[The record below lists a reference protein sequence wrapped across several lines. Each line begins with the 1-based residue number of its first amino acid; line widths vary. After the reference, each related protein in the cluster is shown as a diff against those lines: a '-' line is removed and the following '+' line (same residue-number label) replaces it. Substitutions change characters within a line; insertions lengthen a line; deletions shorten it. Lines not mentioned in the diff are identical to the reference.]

1 MDWNY
6 AGALIGRFFSVVNTS
21 VLRGL
26 WLVESVDAEEPPIWR
41 TDSYVVFGLT
51 PTCSEAKCIYLLDVA
66 EILEFMSLFI
76 SLNLG
81 NSWTLFSHLY
91 PVRSAQ

>member
-1 MDWNY
+1 M
-6 AGALIGRFFSVVNTS
+6 
-21 VLRGL
+21 
-26 WLVESVDAEEPPIWR
+26 VESVDAEEPPIWR
-41 TDSYVVFGLT
+41 TDSYVLFGLT
-51 PTCSEAKCIYLLDVA
+51 PTCSGAKCIYLLDVA